1 MVWRRVKTTKVS
13 HTYGFELNRV
23 YLKQIHS
30 YFSSNFAKVRR
41 FSFDMCLTDDCVCLM
56 CAVLP
61 SGLILLCVL
70 THIHRQTQMIDRC
83 AGADAQY
90 V

>member
-1 MVWRRVKTTKVS
+1 M
-13 HTYGFELNRV
+13 YGVEFNCV

-30 YFSSNFAKVRR
+30 YCSSNITKVRR
-41 FSFDMCLTDDCVCLM
+41 ISFGMSLTDDCMCLM

-61 SGLILLCVL
+61 SGLILLCVF

-83 AGADAQY
+83 AGADVQY